1 MFYFYHQGSFQ
12 LKPLGYVTCKI
23 SIYHNIQSLLICHNI
38 QSLLICKFTPNW
50 KEVSR
55 KPGISSPSQWGTRSI
70 CVSHLEVSKKE
81 KKKVSN
87 VDNVLLGWSVSGVHQ
102 FRNQEVWVLSLSSA
116 TRNWSHLTL
125 GELPNVSVMFIT
137 H

>member
-12 LKPLGYVTCKI
+12 LKSLGYVTCKI
-23 SIYHNIQSLLICHNI
+23 SIYHNI

-70 CVSHLEVSKKE
+70 CVSHLDVSKKE
-81 KKKVSN
+81 KKSFQC
-87 VDNVLLGWSVSGVHQ
+87 G
-102 FRNQEVWVLSLSSA
+102 
-116 TRNWSHLTL
+116 
-125 GELPNVSVMFIT
+125 
-137 H
+137 